1 MGEGFLD
8 LFKSTRKG
16 KPNVML
22 VSILA
27 TLLQPG
33 GIGQDGEGGVYV

>member
-33 GIGQDGEGGVYV
+33 GDGAGWGGGVYV